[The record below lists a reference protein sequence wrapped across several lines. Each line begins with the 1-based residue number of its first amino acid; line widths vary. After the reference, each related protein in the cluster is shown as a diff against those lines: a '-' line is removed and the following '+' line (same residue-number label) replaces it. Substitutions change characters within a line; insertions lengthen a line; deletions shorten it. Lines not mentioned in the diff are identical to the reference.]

1 MKILTIGNSFSEDA
15 TRYLHGIA
23 KSQGVDFEIVNAC
36 IGGCSLERHYNNMV
50 GNIKDYML
58 YYNGTFTGFNIT
70 LEEALKSREWDVI
83 TLQQVSHLS
92 FRRDS
97 YYPYITELLK
107 YIREL
112 QPGAKLYL
120 HQTWAY
126 EQDSYR
132 LNEIA
137 GYQDQKQMLS
147 DIRNAYRE
155 TAEAEGLDGII
166 PSGEMMYALLENG
179 IEKVH
184 VDTFHASRGVGRYAL
199 GLLWLRALT
208 GVSVMDNSFSDFDV
222 PVTQDEIAVAK
233 KVVEAFDRA

>member
-23 KSQGVDFEIVNAC
+23 RSQGENFEVVNAC

-70 LEEALKSREWDVI
+70 LDEALKSREWDVI

-92 FRRDS
+92 FDKDT
-97 YYPYITELLK
+97 YYPYITELVK
-107 YIREL
+107 YIRKL

-126 EQDSYR
+126 EKDSER
-132 LNEIA
+132 LNVIA
-137 GYQDQKQMLS
+137 GYNDPADMMA
-147 DIRNAYRE
+147 DICKAYSHAAD
-155 TAEAEGLDGII
+155 TEGFDGMIR
-166 PSGEMMYALLENG
+166 SGEMMYSLLENG

-184 VDTFHASRGVGRYAL
+184 RDTFHASLGLGRYAL
-199 GLLWLRALT
+199 GLLWLRTLT
-208 GVSVMDNSFSDFDV
+208 GKSVQGNDFSDFDV
-222 PVTQDEIAVAK
+222 PVTADEIAIAK
-233 KVVEAFDRA
+233 KVVETFG

>member
-92 FRRDS
+92 FKRDS

-132 LNEIA
+132 LKEIA
-137 GYQDQKQMLS
+137 GYQDQKQMLA

-184 VDTFHASRGVGRYAL
+184 ADTFHASRGVGRYAL